1 MNPYAKHNWAGF
13 TVLFAVPTTV
23 TFARD
28 SQVQFAV
35 YGSVCLPRRP
45 SIPWTFC
52 RAGPN
57 QLCCGS
63 PRQPAIFGGGCVI
76 SDRNQL
82 CITKGITIITRYI
95 RRQCQFGNNLKKARK
110 RRKKGTRNRR
120 SRRPP
125 NRGTRTQPSRCADR
139 PRGPAGAPGT
149 QQSG

>member
-1 MNPYAKHNWAGF
+1 MQSTIGRALLYFLPCPLQLPLLETRKCNLRCTGRCVYRAAHLSHG
-13 TVLFAVPTTV
+13 LFAALDLISFVV
-23 TFARD
+23 VRLGNL
-28 SQVQFAV
+28 QFSAAAV
-35 YGSVCLPRRP
+35 IC
-45 SIPWTFC
+45 
-52 RAGPN
+52 
-57 QLCCGS
+57 
-63 PRQPAIFGGGCVI
+63 
-76 SDRNQL
+76 DRNQL